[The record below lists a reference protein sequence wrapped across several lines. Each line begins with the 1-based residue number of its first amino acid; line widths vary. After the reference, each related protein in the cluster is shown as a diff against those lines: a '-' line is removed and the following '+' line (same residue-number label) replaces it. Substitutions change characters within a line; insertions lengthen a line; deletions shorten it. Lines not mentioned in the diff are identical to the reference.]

1 MKWINGQYSLG
12 LKYRGKIGRIQNAVP
27 TVKEEDRKS
36 CHEDLTTMSSTIFG
50 NTIRKQITG
59 PTWEAKR
66 HRKITIDRSGN
77 TEKWTAVKGF

>member
-1 MKWINGQYSLG
+1 MDQWSVFSGIEVQRKNWPNS
-12 LKYRGKIGRIQNAVP
+12 KNAVL

-36 CHEDLTTMSSTIFG
+36 CHEDLTAMSSTIFG

-59 PTWEAKR
+59 PIWEAKR
-66 HRKITIDRSGN
+66 HKKNTIDRSGN